1 MRERLYDRSAS
12 WGLQECLLRYTGAH
26 IVLLKRLWVVPV
38 IVVPY
43 EAYWAQI
50 ILLKHLLGVTWVPF
64 EVYRAANCNTEAPLG
79 GYGGAFSVVL
89 GRLYY

>member
-1 MRERLYDRSAS
+1 MQERLYYRSAS
-12 WGLQECLLRYTGAH
+12 WGLQECLLRSTGAH

-50 ILLKHLLGVTWVPF
+50 ILLGVTWLLF